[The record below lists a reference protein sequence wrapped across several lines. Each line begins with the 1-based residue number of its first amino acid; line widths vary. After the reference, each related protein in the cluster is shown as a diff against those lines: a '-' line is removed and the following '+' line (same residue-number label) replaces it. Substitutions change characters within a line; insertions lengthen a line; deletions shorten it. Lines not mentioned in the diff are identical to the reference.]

1 MERQQVKKL
10 YEKIKNRIT
19 PLVANGFL
27 WIFGGNFAAQF
38 FGFVSSVVVI
48 RNLSKAEYGVYVDAN
63 NIYSY
68 MAIFIGMGMI
78 SAILQF
84 CSENV
89 SNRRKTA
96 IYQFAFSTG
105 SVFNLALLVVIYAVG
120 CFYKP
125 DGAGY
130 YLRLMCAYPIV
141 IYTNNYLQMALRVK
155 RKNREFGLVYM
166 VYAVTI
172 CAGNIVFTF
181 LWGVKGL
188 VISSY
193 FTQVIAAST
202 AFAFLKKDGFFAEVT
217 APVEKLDGAGK
228 REVSSYCLLCIAT
241 NFVTTALVLLDIT
254 CLNLVLGDS
263 QVLADY
269 KVASAIPSAMM
280 FVPTSLVTY
289 FYPLMVEAYST
300 DPDSF
305 GAKLVDFGKVFL
317 AVALLL
323 SVIMLAFAPIIIYI
337 VYGEKYMSGVPVF
350 RILCVNFFVNAGI
363 RTILTNSLYVIKKV
377 NINLVLAT
385 LAGVLNVVL
394 DLWLIGKMGST
405 GAAVATVVVTL
416 FISLLELAYVMF
428 HLRRGRAAKNAPDS
442 TD

>member
-1 MERQQVKKL
+1 MKKTF
-10 YEKIKNRIT
+10 EKIKNRIT
-19 PLVANGFL
+19 PLISNGFL

-48 RNLSKAEYGVYVDAN
+48 RNLSKTEYGVYVDAN

-84 CSENV
+84 CSEDV
-89 SNRRKTA
+89 SKERKTA

-105 SVFNLALLVVIYAVG
+105 SLFNVFLLCAIYFIG
-120 CFYKP
+120 CVYKP
-125 DGAGY
+125 ESAGY
-130 YLRLMCAYPIV
+130 YLRMMCAYPIV
-141 IYTNNYLQMALRVK
+141 IYINNYLQMALRVQRRNK
-155 RKNREFGLVYM
+155 EFGIVYI

-181 LWGVKGL
+181 LWGIKGL

-193 FTQVIAAST
+193 VTQVIAAST
-202 AFAFLKKDGFFAEVT
+202 AFSFLKRIGFFTDVRRDV
-217 APVEKLDGAGK
+217 PKLTSGGK
-228 REVSSYCLLCIAT
+228 KEVSKYCILCIAT

-254 CLNLVLGDS
+254 CLNYVLGDS

-280 FVPTSLVTY
+280 FIPTSLVTY
-289 FYPLMVEAYST
+289 FYPLMVEGYCKNPGKFS
-300 DPDSF
+300 
-305 GAKLVDFGKVFL
+305 KQLVDYSAVFL
-317 AVALLL
+317 GVSLLITI
-323 SVIMLAFAPIIIYI
+323 IMLAFAPIIIYI

-350 RILCVNFFVNAGI
+350 RILCVNFFVNSGI
-363 RTILTNSLYVIKKV
+363 RTLLTNTLYVVKRV
-377 NINLVLAT
+377 NINLILAT

-394 DLWLIGKMGST
+394 DIWLIGVMGSA
-405 GAAVATVVVTL
+405 GAAIATVAVTV
-416 FISLLELAYVMF
+416 FISLLEAMYVALF
-428 HLRRGRAAKNAPDS
+428 LRGKNCRNAEVE
-442 TD
+442 